1 MINLLNSALSQALS
15 SSGLAAASA
24 PSNIVNPNWQSYIT
38 PQKSNYSIEDFF
50 AAPSR
55 NVGARQAVNPAMGLS
70 YEQLAARTQ
79 AKEPIS
85 IDDILS
91 GIQSQYY
98 SRPTASQAK
107 TIDDVLSKLTYSPTA
122 VAPMSYGARQFI
134 GEVAPTQA
142 FTPAAFDAQKF
153 KMDYESATDKAQRI
167 YNETYASEIAA
178 GRSKAEAQKKAQETA
193 QKWSTIGGL
202 AGMAAGI
209 PGGGFLGSTIG
220 TFAAPVLEGVSDAV
234 GGFVQD
240 VGDFLGF

>member
-24 PSNIVNPNWQSYIT
+24 PSNIVNPNWQSYII

-107 TIDDVLSKLTYSPTA
+107 TIDDVLSKLTYSPTV
-122 VAPMSYGARQFI
+122 VAPAPYGARQFI

-153 KMDYESATDKAQRI
+153 KMDYESPNDKYGRI
-167 YNETYASEIAA
+167 YNETYASQIAA
-178 GRSKAEAQKKAQETA
+178 GKSQAEAQKKAQEVA
-193 QKWSTIGGL
+193 DKWSTVGAGVGLFFGGPAGAMQGSSIGR
-202 AGMAAGI
+202 M
-209 PGGGFLGSTIG
+209 
-220 TFAAPVLEGVSDAV
+220 AAPVLEGVSDAV

-240 VGDFLGF
+240 VGDFFGF